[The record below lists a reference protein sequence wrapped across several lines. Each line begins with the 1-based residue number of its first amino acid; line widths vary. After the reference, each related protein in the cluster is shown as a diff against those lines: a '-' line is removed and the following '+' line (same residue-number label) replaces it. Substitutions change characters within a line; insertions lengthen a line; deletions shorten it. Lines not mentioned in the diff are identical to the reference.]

1 MMSPFSHLRITS
13 EYFLKS
19 LPWKQNAEFE
29 AHYKYEQMCIQK
41 VSLMLLSSWNLKK
54 YSNHLLIVFE
64 YFKSFL
70 FILLKS
76 YEFALF
82 FAIFYL

>member
-1 MMSPFSHLRITS
+1 MKKKIIIICSVVAILLIAVGI
-13 EYFLKS
+13 YFLVRA
-19 LPWKQNAEFE
+19 N
-29 AHYKYEQMCIQK
+29 
-41 VSLMLLSSWNLKK
+41 NLKK